1 MDDNEKRI
9 LINQIRWKQGEL
21 QSSED
26 ALRFWTTYRYLDNA
40 AVYEKHYR
48 SQVLD
53 CEKQL
58 EVLKRRLEGGDI

>member
-21 QSSED
+21 QSAED
-26 ALRFWTTYRYLDNA
+26 ALRFWTKYKYLDNA
-40 AVYEKHYR
+40 AVYEKHYA

-53 CEKQL
+53 CERQI
-58 EVLKRRLEGGDI
+58 EMLKRRLEGGGL